1 MKKLTLSHSACNKYM
16 NCPKEYDYH
25 YNERIRPTTK
35 SSALLFGSA
44 IDKAIETLIVTKSKT
59 KAKDVFKKEF
69 IEEPNIVYHEK
80 DLDLELITQDQ
91 LDKNGPY
98 YSLREK
104 GIIMI
109 DSFHEHMLPRIVDV
123 LATQVDTTFESDNV
137 DFKSIPDLI
146 CRLDDGQIYL
156 LDIKTTSVPY
166 DWDSVK
172 KSTQLAAYKALYEA
186 KYGVARYGY
195 ITLSKNIKKNRQK
208 ICEDC
213 GFVGT
218 GTRFKKCNNVRNG
231 RCDGEWIESILP
243 ECVVTLITDTISDDF
258 ANSVM
263 YNVSVIAEN
272 IAAGKYHKNFNAC
285 KRGKESY
292 CDFYGLCHKGT
303 MQGLEYKP
311 K

>member
-1 MKKLTLSHSACNKYM
+1 M
-16 NCPKEYDYH
+16 NCPKEFDYH

-44 IDKAIETLIVTKSKT
+44 IDKALETLLTTKSKT

-69 IEEPNIVYHEK
+69 IEQPDVVYHEK

-109 DSFHEHMLPRIVDV
+109 DSFAEHMLPRITEVI
-123 LATQVDTTFESDNV
+123 ATQVDTTFESDDV
-137 DFKSIPDLI
+137 DFKAIPDLI

-156 LDIKTTSVPY
+156 LDIKTTSIPY

-172 KSTQLAAYKALYEA
+172 KSTQLAAYKPLYEEKYNIA
-186 KYGVARYGY
+186 KYGYV
-195 ITLSKNIKKNRQK
+195 TLSKIIKKNRQK
-208 ICEDC
+208 ICADC
-213 GFVGT
+213 GFNGT
-218 GTRFKKCNNVRNG
+218 GTRFKKCNNNRNNG
-231 RCDGEWIESILP
+231 RCDGDWNESILP

-258 ANSVM
+258 SNKVM
-263 YNVSVIAEN
+263 YNVLTIAEN
-272 IAAGKYHKNFNAC
+272 IKGGKFHRNFNAC

-292 CDFYGLCHKGT
+292 CDFYNLCHKGS
-303 MQGLEYKP
+303 MNGLEHKP